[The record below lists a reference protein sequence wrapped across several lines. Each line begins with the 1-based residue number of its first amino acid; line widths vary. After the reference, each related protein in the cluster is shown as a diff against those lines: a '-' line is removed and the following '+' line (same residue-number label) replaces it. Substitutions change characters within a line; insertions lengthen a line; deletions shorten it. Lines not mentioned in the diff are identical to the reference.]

1 MDQGSNLASSLAC
14 HDKLDER
21 MLSNRQQAY
30 IEIGISAVPV
40 ATTVISLAIEAEA
53 VPAFFA
59 IAAGVGAGLSLAA
72 APALIAAAIAVAVV
86 DDKTV
91 SEIRTSVEQ
100 LGKAT
105 SPGFV
110 FSVPFGAA
118 VTPQDPTLFASAV
131 GPGLDLLAGALSP
144 SGFDQFQTAQQSF
157 IGFGTWFSD
166 MQKFAASGSSVKP
179 SASAAPSGASRESS
193 GSSSSDLSS
202 SDSPASGDWNS
213 GGFPY
218 DSAAPGGNETRESSG
233 SSPSP
238 EQSSWENEVAPE
250 GLGVFVGE
258 GAAEARAE
266 AEEQAQSYAAESSPY
281 GNEEQAAEAAADQPS
296 DSNTDNDS
304 DDDNDND
311 DDRDED

>member
-1 MDQGSNLASSLAC
+1 MP
-14 HDKLDER
+14 
-21 MLSNRQQAY
+21 SNRQQAF
-30 IEIGISAVPV
+30 IDIGLGAIPV
-40 ATTVISLAIEAEA
+40 AMSVISLTMEAEA

-72 APALIAAAIAVAVV
+72 APALIMAAIAVAVV

-91 SEIRTSVEQ
+91 SEIRTSVGQ

-144 SGFDQFQTAQQSF
+144 SGFDQFQTAQQTF
-157 IGFGTWFSD
+157 IGFGAWFSD
-166 MQKFAASGSSVKP
+166 MQKFAASRSSDKT
-179 SASAAPSGASRESS
+179 SASAAPSGASRESR
-193 GSSSSDLSS
+193 GYSSADFSP

-218 DSAAPGGNETRESSG
+218 DSATPGGNETRDFAGPSSAPDQSWELDLQEDVPIGGIETGMGSEPGEGESSQND
-233 SSPSP
+233 S
-238 EQSSWENEVAPE
+238 
-250 GLGVFVGE
+250 
-258 GAAEARAE
+258 AEAGPYSD
-266 AEEQAQSYAAESSPY
+266 QES
-281 GNEEQAAEAAADQPS
+281 QAAEDAAAAAEQGPDN
-296 DSNTDNDS
+296 SNVDEDR
-304 DDDNDND
+304 DND
-311 DDRDED
+311 DDDPD